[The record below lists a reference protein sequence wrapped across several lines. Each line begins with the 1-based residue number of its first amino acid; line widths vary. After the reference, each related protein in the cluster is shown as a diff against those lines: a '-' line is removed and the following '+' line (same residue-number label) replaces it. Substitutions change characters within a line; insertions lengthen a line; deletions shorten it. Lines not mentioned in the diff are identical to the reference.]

1 MMQPGLERQA
11 RLYRETGANIPL
23 AGDAK
28 TVLANLKQWAT
39 RK

>member
-1 MMQPGLERQA
+1 MQPALERQA

-28 TVLANLKQWAT
+28 TVLSSFKQWAT